1 MKSLR
6 DWIDEERGRSA
17 ALAAHL
23 GVSPARMSQIADAGV
38 PVKFMLQVKSF
49 TRGAVTL
56 ESMITLRTPARQ
68 HLTRKPL
75 RAAATVQEVSHA

>member
-6 DWIDEERGRSA
+6 DWINEERGRSA

-23 GVSPARMSQIADAGV
+23 CVSPARVTQIADAGV
-38 PVKFMLQVKSF
+38 PVKFMLQVLGF

-56 ESMITLRTPARQ
+56 ESMVVNRQ
-68 HLTRKPL
+68 HLARKP
-75 RAAATVQEVSHA
+75 RAKAQQTAEASHA